1 MNGFGFNVMIY
12 FEELKRRNQVLN
24 GGFSPKNPNKIYSL
38 RKKSDRRKKSRK
50 SRGSQGI
57 TAGILLISVIL
68 SAAGLSFVMLTLG
81 SDSAQKIEAVGSKAN
96 DYSTSVCELIGDL
109 VTGIDTDD
117 DASIEGITFSLRM
130 ILESGSMNFYEDS
143 TEFSIIIAN
152 NSEQILT
159 YNNSLDTID
168 KLGTNPNNQYGIK
181 YYYSDN
187 DEILERNEMA
197 IFFIKVGTDI
207 SQSQKFTILIST
219 SSALFKIEK
228 YIPAFVSNGSNILL

>member
-1 MNGFGFNVMIY
+1 MNGFGFNVIIY

-24 GGFSPKNPNKIYSL
+24 GGFSPKNLKKIYPL
-38 RKKSDRRKKSRK
+38 KKKSDRKKKNRK

-57 TAGILLISVIL
+57 TAAILLLSVIL
-68 SAAGLSFVMLTLG
+68 SAVGLSFVILTLG
-81 SDSAQKIEAVGSKAN
+81 SDSAQKIEAIGSKAN
-96 DYSTSVCELIGDL
+96 DYSTSACELIGDL

-117 DASIEGITFSLRM
+117 DTSIEGITFSLRM
-130 ILESGSMNFYEDS
+130 ILESGSMNFYEDT
-143 TEFSIIIAN
+143 TEISIIIAN
-152 NSEQILT
+152 NSEQTLT
-159 YNNSLDTID
+159 YNNSLDSVD
-168 KLGTNPNNQYGIK
+168 KLGTYPNNQYGIK
-181 YYYSDN
+181 FYNSDS

>member
-12 FEELKRRNQVLN
+12 FEELKRRNYLLN
-24 GGFSPKNPNKIYSL
+24 GGFSPKNPNKIYFL
-38 RKKSDRRKKSRK
+38 RKKSDSRKKSRK

-57 TAGILLISVIL
+57 TAAILLISVIL
-68 SAAGLSFVMLTLG
+68 SAAGLSFVIMTLG
-81 SDSAQKIEAVGSKAN
+81 SDSAQKIEAVGSNAN
-96 DYSTSVCELIGDL
+96 DYSTSACELIGNL

-117 DASIEGITFSLRM
+117 DSSIEGITFSLRM

-143 TEFSIIIAN
+143 TEVSIIITN
-152 NSEQILT
+152 NAEQTLT
-159 YNNSLDTID
+159 YNRSLDTID
-168 KLGTNPNNQYGIK
+168 KLGTYPNNQYGIK
-181 YYYSDN
+181 YYNSDS
-187 DEILERNEMA
+187 DEILESNEMA
-197 IFFIKVGTDI
+197 MFFIKVGTHI